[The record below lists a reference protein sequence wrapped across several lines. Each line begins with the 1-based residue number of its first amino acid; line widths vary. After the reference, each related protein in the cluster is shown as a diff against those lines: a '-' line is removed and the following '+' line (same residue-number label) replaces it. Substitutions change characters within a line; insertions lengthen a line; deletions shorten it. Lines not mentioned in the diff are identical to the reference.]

1 MTSDDDTEAV
11 NTAGTFD
18 QEHKS
23 VISFIMLLPQAPQI
37 LHILYLIGRNTKPFS
52 DTFLSNHVAFFFF
65 FF

>member
-37 LHILYLIGRNTKPFS
+37 LHILYLIHF
-52 DTFLSNHVAFFFF
+52 
-65 FF
+65 